1 MIIFMSMS
9 VYGAEIRTIKN
20 GLVTLCSLSH
30 RLSQLVWGRLYWV
43 AIDKNMGQN
52 RNVVSG
58 RLDMNIIPK

>member
-9 VYGAEIRTIKN
+9 VYGAKIRTIKN

-30 RLSQLVWGRLYWV
+30 RLSQLVWGRLYLWQLIRIV
-43 AIDKNMGQN
+43 GQN

-58 RLDMNIIPK
+58 RLDVNIIPK

>member
-43 AIDKNMGQN
+43 AIDKDCGT
-52 RNVVSG
+52 
-58 RLDMNIIPK
+58 K